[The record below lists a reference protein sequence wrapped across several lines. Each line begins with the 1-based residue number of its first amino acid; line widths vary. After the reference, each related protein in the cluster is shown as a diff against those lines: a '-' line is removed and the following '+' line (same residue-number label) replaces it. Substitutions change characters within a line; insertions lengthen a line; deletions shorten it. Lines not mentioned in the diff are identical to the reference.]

1 MSIQTLIDFDS
12 SLCYNPY
19 KLERLYFLLGHKMAK
34 SLYDTL
40 EVSEG
45 ASSDEIK
52 KAYRKLARKYH
63 PDVNKEPEAEEK
75 FKEINAAYE
84 VLSDPE
90 KKAQYDQFGDSMFG
104 GQNFHDFAR
113 GQGQN
118 VNLDEILRQMFGGGG
133 AGGFGGASGFGQG
146 GFGGG
151 FGGFDE
157 PDLDLQAQITIPFDV
172 AILGGKQNSGS
183 FDVKIPEG
191 IKDGQKIRARG
202 KGKSYHGQVGDLI
215 IKINVADSPEY
226 ERDEFTLTKT
236 FDVPLKTALFG
247 GKVEIKTIH
256 KDITLKVPQ
265 NTKQNQKF
273 RVKELGVLNRK
284 AGTKG
289 DLHLKANIV
298 LPKVEDLDEDLINL
312 LQEKLPEN

>member
-1 MSIQTLIDFDS
+1 
-12 SLCYNPY
+12 
-19 KLERLYFLLGHKMAK
+19 MAK
-34 SLYDTL
+34 SLYETL
-40 EVSEG
+40 EVSEN

-63 PDVNKEPEAEEK
+63 PDVNKDPEAEEK

-84 VLSDPE
+84 VLSDEE
-90 KKAQYDQFGDSMFG
+90 KKAQYDQYGDSMFG

-118 VNLDEILRQMFGGGG
+118 SNLDDILRQMFGQSG
-133 AGGFGGASGFGQG
+133 GGFGGGFSQS

-157 PDLDLQAQITIPFDV
+157 PDLDTQAQLTIPFDV
-172 AILGGKQNSGS
+172 AILGGKQHVSLSNTS

-191 IKDGQKIRARG
+191 IKDGQKIRAKG

-215 IKINVADSPEY
+215 LKINVADSPEY
-226 ERDEFTLTKT
+226 ERNDDTLIKF
-236 FDVPLKTALFG
+236 FDIPLKTALFG
-247 GKVEIKTIH
+247 GKIEIKTIH
-256 KDITLKVPQ
+256 KDITLKVPA

-284 AGTKG
+284 AKVKG
-289 DLHLKANIV
+289 DLYLKANIV
-298 LPKVEDLDEDLINL
+298 LPKIEDLDEDFVKVLE
-312 LQEKLPEN
+312 EKLPQN